1 LMQRD
6 KKVLSGTMRFVLLAS
21 LGRAYV
27 TADIAPSDLDA
38 VLI

>member
-1 LMQRD
+1 
-6 KKVLSGTMRFVLLAS
+6 VLLAS